1 MQATYDQIQK
11 LKVMKPGMV
20 KMMGERFE
28 NEGKTEMAELFRL
41 IGNRE
46 ELERVESELKEKLAS
61 NEVFAREDDGK
72 K

>member
-1 MQATYDQIQK
+1 
-11 LKVMKPGMV
+11 MKPGMV
-20 KMMGERFE
+20 KMMRERFE

>member
-1 MQATYDQIQK
+1 
-11 LKVMKPGMV
+11 MKPGMV